1 HHERALAVAERLV
14 ALEPLLEWG
23 HCALIRLYL
32 AAGRREAALRQYRTC
47 ARTLQEELGIAPA
60 PETERLV
67 AEIAHAA
74 APPRPAAAVA
84 PPTWVASAPAAEPA
98 VAALPAERKQVTVL
112 CAHLREASASADP
125 ESALAS
131 LDPALRA
138 MMEAVRR
145 FGGIVSQVRGDGL
158 TAL

>member
-1 HHERALAVAERLV
+1 LYRGELLSGFGLNEERFEQWLAAERRRLHECAVQAFSDLVARHMHAGHHERALAVAERLV

-47 ARTLQEELGIAPA
+47 ARTLQEELGIVPA

-112 CAHLREASASADP
+112 C
-125 ESALAS
+125 
-131 LDPALRA
+131 
-138 MMEAVRR
+138 
-145 FGGIVSQVRGDGL
+145 
-158 TAL
+158 